1 MKYQLQSI
9 LNRLNKL
16 GITENESKSLLLKLY
31 ILKKYGLLS
40 EKHKENDFVSL
51 EQLIKVGELNIFHF
65 YQKMERYFVSNVLI
79 PKDIIELILDIDT
92 VETTH
97 DFFSTLQVDAKQK
110 EIGQYFTSK
119 KTINKITN
127 EIFSDE
133 LTSNKIHSVIDFSA
147 GLGDFINPLM
157 KKTGKILRTSKKPK
171 R

>member
-1 MKYQLQSI
+1 MAPSSMKYQLQSI

-79 PKDIIELILDIDT
+79 PKDIIE
-92 VETTH
+92 
-97 DFFSTLQVDAKQK
+97 A
-110 EIGQYFTSK
+110 
-119 KTINKITN
+119 
-127 EIFSDE
+127 
-133 LTSNKIHSVIDFSA
+133 
-147 GLGDFINPLM
+147 
-157 KKTGKILRTSKKPK
+157 
-171 R
+171 